1 MYNAVLDA
9 HNAVIFYN
17 ETWSKLGGYALLR
30 LDIERSI
37 KKTAICMS
45 VCILWSKEN
54 MGGGMGC
61 PLQESTRRKDASS
74 FLSDTSFC
82 HGPGLLVGK

>member
-1 MYNAVLDA
+1 MHTMLY
-9 HNAVIFYN
+9 IYN
-17 ETWSKLGGYALLR
+17 ETWSKLGGYALVR
-30 LDIERSI
+30 LDIERSV
-37 KKTAICMS
+37 KKIAICMS

-61 PLQESTRRKDASS
+61 HLRGITRRKDASS
-74 FLSDTSFC
+74 FFNDTSFC